1 MKIGQIPLASI
12 IHFATLGK
20 TITSEKCNSSTCTMV
35 TVKSSSVVTR
45 VSASFQE
52 VLSQALKSFT

>member
-20 TITSEKCNSSTCTMV
+20 TITSEKCNSST
-35 TVKSSSVVTR
+35 SVPWSLLKVLQLLQE
-45 VSASFQE
+45 FQHPFKKCYLE
-52 VLSQALKSFT
+52 L